1 MQDRI
6 MGEKRDHW
14 HILSHR
20 ERLDLRVRDMNED
33 CLGQGTQAEGMAD
46 AGAWAKDSDPGCDC
60 AGEAASVYAH

>member
-1 MQDRI
+1 

-46 AGAWAKDSDPGCDC
+46 AGA
-60 AGEAASVYAH
+60 